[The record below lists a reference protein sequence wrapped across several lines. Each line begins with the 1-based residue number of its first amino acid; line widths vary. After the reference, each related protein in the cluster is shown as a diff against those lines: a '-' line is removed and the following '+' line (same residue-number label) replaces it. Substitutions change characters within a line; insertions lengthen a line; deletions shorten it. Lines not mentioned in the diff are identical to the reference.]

1 MTKLVAFAA
10 LAALAIGCG
19 SAGGGTCDGLHG
31 YVKRGPTMPVCRV
44 GVPCTAP
51 ARGQAHLLARGKG
64 RRDRDHER
72 ERLVPRR
79 SPRRPL
85 HGEHDGKG

>member
-19 SAGGGTCDGLHG
+19 SAGGGTATTGFRG
-31 YVKRGPTMPVCRV
+31 YVRRGPTMPVCRV

-51 ARGQAHLLARGKG
+51 ARGV
-64 RRDRDHER
+64 D
-72 ERLVPRR
+72 
-79 SPRRPL
+79 
-85 HGEHDGKG
+85 